1 MCRVEIYAIAF
12 FLNFIFDDLK
22 LIKINRQHLL
32 KFETESSEK
41 KHYHLAKIQI
51 FFYFLISIK
60 VNISSTILDGHF
72 PFFNSK

>member
-32 KFETESSEK
+32 ELETELSLN
-41 KHYHLAKIQI
+41 KHYHLAQIQN
-51 FFYFLISIK
+51 FLFSNFNKKSIYH
-60 VNISSTILDGHF
+60 LLF
-72 PFFNSK
+72 